1 MTTQQQT
8 LANRR
13 NAELSTGPKTAEGK
27 RRSAQNAISHGLLSR
42 ETLLEGEDP
51 EVFADVWEQLLRE
64 LQPEGELETYLA
76 GRIISAVWRMN
87 RVARI
92 EADLFNEPEFRFSG
106 GPRAIGEIFRLERH
120 QGSNAFLNLFRYE
133 ATVDRAFHRA
143 LHTLQLLQAAR
154 KKREA
159 EPVGDWRETAGN
171 SPDYETNPIERQAM
185 RGADFPPNSH
195 SRAFPPDDEA
205 GPGAGFRGDGESSR
219 NDDHSAGGGAEE
231 QVALSRACQRAVLD
245 RNEAEMVRAR
255 KRREAEPVGDGRE
268 TAGNSSDYETN
279 PIEQMAGPGA
289 DFRAISHDGAFPL
302 DDESGPGAGFRGD
315 GESSRTGDN
324 PPPRPRNRGLEQ
336 NRFLRLETVVSGA
349 PRFRRENP
357 GEGPFCEPMP

>member
-1 MTTQQQT
+1 MTTKRQI
-8 LANRR
+8 LAN
-13 NAELSTGPKTAEGK
+13 

-51 EVFADVWEQLLRE
+51 EVFADVWEQLMRE

-106 GPRAIGEIFRLERH
+106 DPRTIGEIFRLERH

-143 LHTLQLLQAAR
+143 LHTLQWVQAVR

-185 RGADFPPNSH
+185 RGADFL
-195 SRAFPPDDEA
+195 PDDEA
-205 GPGAGFRGDGESSR
+205 CPEADFRGDGESSR
-219 NDDHSAGGGAEE
+219 NDDNSTGAGGEE
-231 QVALSRACQRAVLD
+231 QGAVSRARQGAVLD
-245 RNEAEMVRAR
+245 RNEAEMPRAAR
-255 KRREAEPVGDGRE
+255 KRGEAEPVGDGRE
-268 TAGNSSDYETN
+268 TAGNSPDYETN
-279 PIEQMAGPGA
+279 PIERRAGPGA
-289 DFRAISHDGAFPL
+289 DFRSNFQGSALPPAGKA
-302 DDESGPGAGFRGD
+302 GAGAGRQGD
-315 GESSRTGDN
+315 SESSRNGDHSAGQGS
-324 PPPRPRNRGLEQ
+324 RNRGLEQ
-336 NRFLRLETVVSGA
+336 NRFLRLETAVSGA
-349 PRFRRENP
+349 PRSRRGNP
-357 GEGPFCEPMP
+357 GE